1 MKRMELMIEK
11 AFLWL
16 FVVLGVVA
24 LVAAVMGAKH
34 QLFVVTICAVM
45 VVLQRHVI
53 KEETERP

>member
-34 QLFVVTICAVM
+34 QLFVVAICVVM
-45 VVLQRHVI
+45 VALQRHVI
-53 KEETERP
+53 KEETKRP